1 MLVYA
6 LGLATAQQDSPER
19 GAHTLQLSSREHL
32 QNLVWRPAGVMT
44 VAYRMV
50 YIFTPLK
57 LLPENL
63 EFNQPELN
71 NIPPFGSL
79 TGLCPPSAVRSY

>member
-19 GAHTLQLSSREHL
+19 GAHILQLSSGGHL
-32 QNLVWRPAGVMT
+32 QNLVWRPAGVMS
-44 VAYRMV
+44 VAHRMV
-50 YIFTPLK
+50 YIFTLLK

-63 EFNQPELN
+63 EFNHPELD
-71 NIPPFGSL
+71 
-79 TGLCPPSAVRSY
+79 VK

>member
-1 MLVYA
+1 MLVCA

-19 GAHTLQLSSREHL
+19 GAHILQLSSTGHL

-44 VAYRMV
+44 VAHRMV
-50 YIFTPLK
+50 YIFTLLK

-63 EFNQPELN
+63 KFNQPELN
-71 NIPPFGSL
+71 
-79 TGLCPPSAVRSY
+79 VK